1 MNTAEF
7 FFKGLMVG
15 FLVAAPVGPVAVMC
29 IHRTIAHGRLAGYV
43 CGLGATLA
51 DTVFGAIAALGLGF
65 IAAELIANQWWF
77 RIGGGI
83 LLVALGLRLAFSRHL
98 TRRAEAQER
107 EEEREEERDEEGAG
121 TAHLPSP
128 QGLDDHIGNFVSS
141 FVVMITNPITLLSFA
156 AVFAAIDIAEIGEK
170 TLWAFALVAGVFAG
184 GALWWTILI
193 TASSLF
199 RLHINERGILWVSRG
214 AGALILIFGI
224 VILFFPEL
232 LPQRGGAPTS

>member
-7 FFKGLMVG
+7 FFKGLVAG

-29 IHRTIAHGRLAGYV
+29 IHRTIAHGRLAGYI

-65 IAAELIANQWWF
+65 LAAELIANQDWF

-83 LLVALGLRLAFSRHL
+83 LVVGLGARLALSRHL

-107 EEEREEERDEEGAG
+107 EEEEEEAEEEDEAPA
-121 TAHLPSP
+121 TAP
-128 QGLDDHIGNFVSS
+128 GLEDHIGNLVAAFAI
-141 FVVMITNPITLLSFA
+141 MITNPITVVSFA
-156 AVFAAIDIAEIGEK
+156 AVFATIDIAEIGERTMW
-170 TLWAFALVAGVFAG
+170 TLALIAGVFVG

-193 TASSLF
+193 TLSSLF
-199 RLHINERGILWVSRG
+199 RERINESGILWVSRG
-214 AGALILIFGI
+214 AGVLILAFGM

-232 LPQRGGAPTS
+232 LPQRA

>member
-15 FLVAAPVGPVAVMC
+15 FLVAAPVGPVAIIC

-65 IAAELIANQWWF
+65 LASELIANQTWL

-83 LLVALGLRLAFSRHL
+83 LLIALGLKLALSKRL
-98 TRRAEAQER
+98 TRRAVAQER
-107 EEEREEERDEEGAG
+107 EEERDGEGNGA
-121 TAHLPSP
+121 AAPSSS
-128 QGLDDHIGNFVSS
+128 QGLDDHIANFVSS
-141 FVVMITNPITLLSFA
+141 FAVMITNPITLLSFA
-156 AVFAAIDIAEIGEK
+156 AIFAAIDVAEIGEK
-170 TLWAFALVAGVFAG
+170 THWAFSLVAGVFVG

-193 TASSLF
+193 TVSSLF
-199 RLHINERGILWVSRG
+199 RHRINEQGILWVSRA
-214 AGALILIFGI
+214 AGVLVLIFGI

-232 LPQRGGAPTS
+232 LPQRAGAPIS

>member
-7 FFKGLMVG
+7 LIKGLIVG

-29 IHRTIAHGRLAGYV
+29 IHRTIAQGRLAGYI

-51 DTVFGAIAALGLGF
+51 DTVFGAVAALGLGL
-65 IAAELIANQWWF
+65 IAAELIANQAWF

-83 LLVALGLRLAFSRHL
+83 ILVALGLRLMLSRRL
-98 TRRAEAQER
+98 TRGAQAQER
-107 EEEREEERDEEGAG
+107 QQELDGEGHGEGHGA
-121 TAHLPSP
+121 ASLSSWR
-128 QGLDDHIGNFVSS
+128 GLDHHIGNFASA
-141 FVVMITNPITLLSFA
+141 FVVMITNPLTLLSFA
-156 AVFAAIDIAEIGEK
+156 AIFAAIDIAEIGEK
-170 TLWAFALVAGVFAG
+170 RLWAVALVAGIFVG

-199 RLHINERGILWVSRG
+199 RHRIDAQGILWVSRG
-214 AGALILIFGI
+214 AGALVLIFAM

-232 LPQRGGAPTS
+232 LPQRGAAIS

>member
-15 FLVAAPVGPVAVMC
+15 FLVAAPVGPVAIIC

-65 IAAELIANQWWF
+65 LATELIANQFVF

-83 LLVALGLRLAFSRHL
+83 LLVALGLKLALSKHL

-107 EEEREEERDEEGAG
+107 EEERDEGSEPGA
-121 TAHLPSP
+121 ASSSS
-128 QGLDDHIGNFVSS
+128 QGFDDHIGNFASS
-141 FVVMITNPITLLSFA
+141 FAVMITNPLTLLSFA
-156 AVFAAIDIAEIGEK
+156 AIFAAIDISEIGEK
-170 TLWAFALVAGVFAG
+170 TRWAFSLVAGVFVG

-193 TASSLF
+193 TVSSLF
-199 RLHINERGILWVSRG
+199 RHRINEQGILWVSRG
-214 AGALILIFGI
+214 AGVLVLIFGI
-224 VILFFPEL
+224 IVLFFPEL
-232 LPQRGGAPTS
+232 LPQRT

>member
-1 MNTAEF
+1 MYTAEF

-15 FLVAAPVGPVAVMC
+15 FLVAAPVGPVAIMC

-65 IAAELIANQWWF
+65 LATELIANQTWF
-77 RIGGGI
+77 RIGGGT
-83 LLVALGLRLAFSRHL
+83 LLVALGLRLAFSKHL

-107 EEEREEERDEEGAG
+107 EEERDGEANE
-121 TAHLPSP
+121 TAAPSSS
-128 QGLDDHIGNFVSS
+128 QGIDDHIGNLASS
-141 FVVMITNPITLLSFA
+141 FAVMITNPITLLSFA
-156 AVFAAIDIAEIGEK
+156 AIFAAIDIAEIGEK
-170 TLWAFALVAGVFAG
+170 TLWAFSLVAGVFVG

-193 TASSLF
+193 TVSSLF
-199 RLHINERGILWVSRG
+199 RHRINEQGILWVSRG
-214 AGALILIFGI
+214 AGALVLIFGI

-232 LPQRGGAPTS
+232 LPQRTNPPIS

>member
-15 FLVAAPVGPVAVMC
+15 FLVAAPVGPVAIIC

-65 IAAELIANQWWF
+65 LATELIANQSWL
-77 RIGGGI
+77 RISGGI
-83 LLVALGLRLAFSRHL
+83 LLVALGLKLALSKHL
-98 TRRAEAQER
+98 TRRAVAQER
-107 EEEREEERDEEGAG
+107 EEERDGGSKE
-121 TAHLPSP
+121 TAALPSS
-128 QGLDDHIGNFVSS
+128 QGIDDHIGNFASS
-141 FVVMITNPITLLSFA
+141 FAVMITNPITLLSFA
-156 AVFAAIDIAEIGEK
+156 AIFAAIDIAEIGEK
-170 TLWAFALVAGVFAG
+170 TLWAFSLVAGVFTG

-193 TASSLF
+193 TVSSLF
-199 RLHINERGILWVSRG
+199 RHRINEQGILWVSRG
-214 AGALILIFGI
+214 AGALVLIFGI

-232 LPQRGGAPTS
+232 LPQRAGPPIS